1 MALNIKTGWCVL
13 IAIMILF
20 IPSVSGAMQYSVN
33 QIREQVSYTNIR
45 QDTIQGIES
54 IVASR
59 YSDSTITEGIR
70 INSDSSILQS
80 AIFED
85 QLLRNIP
92 QEYSMDPETPWTP
105 LDEPIPQKFV
115 LFSSTGSDSYSVR
128 IDGYY
133 AHSFIPHLE
142 LTQRN

>member
-1 MALNIKTGWCVL
+1 MLCLALIGSAAALSLGDLQSRSRIGLIDTG
-13 IAIMILF
+13 
-20 IPSVSGAMQYSVN
+20 SQ
-33 QIREQVSYTNIR
+33 
-45 QDTIQGIES
+45 
-54 IVASR
+54 
-59 YSDSTITEGIR
+59 
-70 INSDSSILQS
+70 SSPVLQS

-105 LDEPIPQKFV
+105 LDEPIPVKFMRY
-115 LFSSTGSDSYSVR
+115 SSTGSDVYSVR

>member
-1 MALNIKTGWCVL
+1 MAWKSIHQININMVICIQTCTMNGMLQAGCIFMLCLALIGSAAALSLGDLQSRSRIGLIDTG
-13 IAIMILF
+13 
-20 IPSVSGAMQYSVN
+20 SQ
-33 QIREQVSYTNIR
+33 
-45 QDTIQGIES
+45 
-54 IVASR
+54 
-59 YSDSTITEGIR
+59 
-70 INSDSSILQS
+70 SSPVLQS

-92 QEYSMDPETPWTP
+92 QEYSIDPETPWTP

-115 LFSSTGSDSYSVR
+115 LFSSTGSDVYSVR